1 MTRRPLHL
9 ARAIAAMAVVVLLIG
24 CAPLPSAGTS
34 ASESGSSG
42 AREASELVW
51 RRGGNPTLAPLL
63 RQVTPAVVNVA
74 VETRIPVEDH
84 PFLKDP
90 NFRRFLET
98 MDIPF
103 PESVEGGR
111 QQSVGSGLIVDAS
124 QGYVLTNAHVIK
136 NASRITV
143 TLKDRRSFSA
153 RLLGT
158 DAAADI
164 AVLVLNSV
172 PAGLSALQFGDS
184 DRLEVGDFVLAIGN
198 PFGIGQTVTSGIVSA
213 LGREGVGSDGE
224 GLGGLI
230 QTDASINPGNSG
242 GPLIDLNGRVVGI
255 NTALLGPT
263 GGNVG
268 IGFATPANRAL
279 AAMRRVIGRH

>member
-1 MTRRPLHL
+1 MMLFHRLLVLVATLL
-9 ARAIAAMAVVVLLIG
+9 ALTACVPM
-24 CAPLPSAGTS
+24 PSATATGGGGKD
-34 ASESGSSG
+34 A
-42 AREASELVW
+42 LDVPFQ
-51 RRGGNPTLAPLL
+51 RGGNPTLAPLL

-74 VETRIPVEDH
+74 VETTIPLRNH
-84 PFLKDP
+84 PFLSDP

-124 QGYVLTNAHVIK
+124 QGYVLTNAHVIRD
-136 NASRITV
+136 ASRITV

-158 DAAADI
+158 DSETDI
-164 AVLVLNSV
+164 AVLVLAPV
-172 PAGLSALQFGDS
+172 PPGLSALQFGDS

-213 LGREGVGSDGE
+213 LGREGMGGAVV
-224 GLGGLI
+224 GGLI

-242 GPLIDLNGRVVGI
+242 GPLIDLSGQVVGI

-268 IGFATPANRAL
+268 IGFATPSNRAQV
-279 AAMRRVIGRH
+279 AMRRVIARR

>member
-1 MTRRPLHL
+1 MTQPYPPLAL
-9 ARAIAAMAVVVLLIG
+9 AATLLLAVILTA
-24 CAPLPSAGTS
+24 CAPMPPVSEVDAAGQ
-34 ASESGSSG
+34 EPH
-42 AREASELVW
+42 EVPF
-51 RRGGNPTLAPLL
+51 RRGGYPTLAPLL

-74 VETRIPVEDH
+74 VETTLSEQDH
-84 PFLKDP
+84 PFLSDP

-98 MDIPF
+98 LDIPF

-111 QQSVGSGLIVDAS
+111 QQSVGSGLIVDAAH
-124 QGYVLTNAHVIK
+124 GYVLTNAHVIK

-158 DAAADI
+158 DPRADI
-164 AVLVLNSV
+164 AVLVLTPV
-172 PAGLSALQFGDS
+172 PSGLSALQFGDS

-198 PFGIGQTVTSGIVSA
+198 PFGIGQTVTSGIISA
-213 LGREGVGSDGE
+213 LGREGMGGE
-224 GLGGLI
+224 GVGGLI

-242 GPLIDLNGRVVGI
+242 GPLIDLGGKVVGI

-268 IGFATPANRAL
+268 IGFATPANRAQVAL
-279 AAMRRVIGRH
+279 RRVIARH

>member
-1 MTRRPLHL
+1 MMPLYRLL
-9 ARAIAAMAVVVLLIG
+9 ALVVTLLALTLAG
-24 CAPLPSAGTS
+24 CTPIPTSPGT
-34 ASESGSSG
+34 EGGGKEPFG
-42 AREASELVW
+42 ALFH
-51 RRGGNPTLAPLL
+51 RGGNPTLAPLL

-74 VETRIPVEDH
+74 VETTIPLRDH
-84 PFLKDP
+84 PFLSDP

-111 QQSVGSGLIVDAS
+111 QQSVGSGLIVDAA

-158 DAAADI
+158 DLGADI
-164 AVLVLNSV
+164 AVLVLTPV
-172 PAGLSALQFGDS
+172 PPGLSALEFGDS

-198 PFGIGQTVTSGIVSA
+198 PFGIGQTVTSGIISA
-213 LGREGVGSDGE
+213 LGREGMGGE
-224 GLGGLI
+224 GVGGLI

-242 GPLIDLNGRVVGI
+242 GPLIDLSGRVVGI

-268 IGFATPANRAL
+268 IGFATPANRAQ
-279 AAMRRVIGRH
+279 AALQRVIARH